1 MKKIIPFFF
10 LFFLFIVPIAAQTL
24 TVTTDKNVYSP
35 GETII
40 VSGNAVPNTDVTV
53 KLLNPNGELVDINFV
68 TSSATGTY
76 SVTFKTPAQMPTGKW
91 ILGTYTVEAYMA
103 GQTVSKTIT
112 IQQLIAV
119 TGKVV
124 DAKGSPISDAKVTI
138 GTVSTTTGTDGSF
151 IISLPAEGTYTIT
164 ITKVG
169 YYKYE
174 GNVTA
179 KIGTTDIG
187 TITLESL
194 EDAIAA
200 LESRVSTL
208 ENRIVTLE
216 NQVNSLNNQISLLT
230 NQINALNSS
239 LADANAKIATLT
251 TQLQQLTTIS
261 TTVSDLTKT
270 INTLK
275 SSVDAL
281 QGTIATLPAF
291 YALAFIGIIIA
302 IIAVILVYR
311 KIAK

>member
-40 VSGNAVPNTDVTV
+40 VSGNAVANTDVTV
-53 KLLNPNGELVDINFV
+53 KLLNPNGELVDINFA

-151 IISLPAEGTYTIT
+151 IISLAAEGTYTIT

-174 GNVTA
+174 GSVTA

-208 ENRIVTLE
+208 EN
-216 NQVNSLNNQISLLT
+216 QVNSLNNQISLLT
-230 NQINALNSS
+230 KQINALNSS

>member
-10 LFFLFIVPIAAQTL
+10 LFFLFIVPIVAQTL

-35 GETII
+35 GETIT

-68 TSSATGTY
+68 TSSANGTY
-76 SVTFKTPAQMPTGKW
+76 SITFKTPAQMPTGKW

-103 GQTVSKTIT
+103 GQTASKTIT

-151 IISLPAEGTYTIT
+151 IISLAAEGTYTIT

-200 LESRVSTL
+200 LESRVSA
-208 ENRIVTLE
+208 LE

-230 NQINALNSS
+230 KQISALNSS
-239 LADANAKIATLT
+239 LADANTKIATLT

>member
-76 SVTFKTPAQMPTGKW
+76 SVSFKTPAQMPIGKW

-103 GQTVSKTIT
+103 GQTASKTIT

-187 TITLESL
+187 TITLKSL

-200 LESRVSTL
+200 LESRVSA
-208 ENRIVTLE
+208 LE

-230 NQINALNSS
+230 KQINALNSS
-239 LADANAKIATLT
+239 LADTNAKIATLT

>member
-40 VSGNAVPNTDVTV
+40 VSGNAVANTDVTV
-53 KLLNPNGELVDINFV
+53 KLLNPNGELVDISFA

-103 GQTVSKTIT
+103 GQTASKTIT

-174 GNVTA
+174 GSVTA

-187 TITLESL
+187 TITLKSL

-200 LESRVSTL
+200 LESRVSA
-208 ENRIVTLE
+208 LE

-230 NQINALNSS
+230 KQISALNSS

>member
-10 LFFLFIVPIAAQTL
+10 LFFLFIVPIVAQTL

-76 SVTFKTPAQMPTGKW
+76 SITFKTPAQMPTGKW

-103 GQTVSKTIT
+103 GQTASKTIT

-119 TGKVV
+119 KGKVV
-124 DAKGSPISDAKVTI
+124 DAKGLPISDAKVTI

-200 LESRVSTL
+200 LESRVSA
-208 ENRIVTLE
+208 LE

-230 NQINALNSS
+230 KQISALNSS

-281 QGTIATLPAF
+281 QATIAMLPAF
-291 YALAFIGIIIA
+291 YAVAFIGIIIA

>member
-40 VSGNAVPNTDVTV
+40 VSGNAVANTDVTV
-53 KLLNPNGELVDINFV
+53 KLLNPNGELVDISFV

-119 TGKVV
+119 KGKVV

-138 GTVSTTTGTDGSF
+138 GTVTTTTGTDGSF

-174 GNVTA
+174 GSVTA
-179 KIGTTDIG
+179 KIGTNDIG

-200 LESRVSTL
+200 LESRVSA
-208 ENRIVTLE
+208 LE

-230 NQINALNSS
+230 KQISALNSS
-239 LADANAKIATLT
+239 LADANAKIVTLT

>member
-10 LFFLFIVPIAAQTL
+10 LFFLFIVPIVAQTL

-76 SVTFKTPAQMPTGKW
+76 SITFKTPAQMPTGKW

-103 GQTVSKTIT
+103 GQTASKTIT

-119 TGKVV
+119 KGKVV
-124 DAKGSPISDAKVTI
+124 DAKGLPISDAKVTI

-200 LESRVSTL
+200 LESRVSA
-208 ENRIVTLE
+208 LE

-230 NQINALNSS
+230 KQISALNSS

-251 TQLQQLTTIS
+251 TQLQ
-261 TTVSDLTKT
+261 
-270 INTLK
+270 
-275 SSVDAL
+275 
-281 QGTIATLPAF
+281 
-291 YALAFIGIIIA
+291 
-302 IIAVILVYR
+302 
-311 KIAK
+311 

>member
-187 TITLESL
+187 TITLKSL

-200 LESRVSTL
+200 LESRVSA
-208 ENRIVTLE
+208 LE

>member
-40 VSGNAVPNTDVTV
+40 VSGNAVANTDVTV
-53 KLLNPNGELVDINFV
+53 KLLNPNGELVDISFV

-174 GNVTA
+174 GSVTA

-200 LESRVSTL
+200 LESRVSA
-208 ENRIVTLE
+208 LE

-230 NQINALNSS
+230 KQISALNSS

-251 TQLQQLTTIS
+251 TQLQQLAAIS

>member
-119 TGKVV
+119 KGKVV

-174 GNVTA
+174 GSVTA

-200 LESRVSTL
+200 LESRVSA
-208 ENRIVTLE
+208 LE

-230 NQINALNSS
+230 KQINALNSS

>member
-40 VSGNAVPNTDVTV
+40 VSGNAVANTDVTV

-76 SVTFKTPAQMPTGKW
+76 SVSFKTPAQMPTGKW

-138 GTVSTTTGTDGSF
+138 GTVTTTTGTDGSF

-200 LESRVSTL
+200 LESRVSA
-208 ENRIVTLE
+208 LE

>member
-40 VSGNAVPNTDVTV
+40 VSGNAVANTDVTV
-53 KLLNPNGELVDINFV
+53 KLLNPNGELVDISFV

-174 GNVTA
+174 GSVTA

-200 LESRVSTL
+200 LESRVSA
-208 ENRIVTLE
+208 LE

-230 NQINALNSS
+230 KQISALNSS